1 MKIATYPGLMP
12 SPLNQLPKAPQTP
25 PGELS
30 EAPKAETPAPKEE
43 APAPKPPKPEKEIP
57 NYTGPADG
65 LSHYDPEAARWIRP
79 LNKALVHIWRKTD
92 VRGTENIPTSGPHM
106 LTFNH
111 GSYSDA
117 SIVASLTDRDIR
129 TMAAKEQFTGIIG
142 KAMTAMGA
150 FPVDRGGATS
160 KPVEV
165 MVDLLN
171 EGKGVA
177 IAPEGRI
184 YDDHENIHEFKG
196 GAAMIAL
203 RSQCESIVPVV
214 IHYEEHKPTS
224 ADRIK
229 TYLTASAVV
238 AGGIACAVAGG
249 PVLRAVSGLLTGAIT
264 GAAIGGGIGFVKTQ
278 DQDLRAKAGGAL
290 QGAKWGALAGA
301 TAGGAGGALL
311 GSNAIYLAG
320 PLAAG
325 AGLVTMAGAKAYHER
340 LEAHVEVGKGM
351 PVAPYR
357 ELSGKEG
364 REKLTAD
371 LHKYMSDIKNGIK
384 QRVRAP
390 QEGAQPDGPAQ

>member
-1 MKIATYPGLMP
+1 MKITTHTGLMP
-12 SPLNQLPKAPQTP
+12 TLLNQLPKAPQLP
-25 PGELS
+25 PGETP
-30 EAPKAETPAPKEE
+30 EAPKPE
-43 APAPKPPKPEKEIP
+43 APTPKPSKPEKEIP

-79 LNKALVHIWRKTD
+79 LNKGLVNIWRNTD
-92 VRGTENIPTSGPHM
+92 VRGTENIPNSGPHM
-106 LTFNH
+106 LAFNH

-129 TMAAKEQFTGIIG
+129 TMAAKEQFTGVIG
-142 KAMTAMGA
+142 KMMTAMGA
-150 FPVDRGGATS
+150 FPVDRGGATT
-160 KPVEV
+160 KPIEV

-203 RSQCESIVPVV
+203 KSKCETIVPVV

-224 ADRIK
+224 SDRIK
-229 TYLTASAVV
+229 TYLAASAVV

-249 PVLRAVSGLLTGAIT
+249 PVLRAVSGLLTGAVT

-278 DQDLRAKAGGAL
+278 DNDLRAKAGGAI

-301 TAGGAGGALL
+301 AAGGAGGALL
-311 GSNAIYLAG
+311 GSNALYLAG

-325 AGLVTMAGAKAYHER
+325 AGLVTMAGAKAYNER
-340 LEAHVEVGKGM
+340 TEAHVEVGKGM
-351 PVAPYR
+351 EVAPYR
-357 ELSGKEG
+357 DLPGKEG

-371 LHKYMSDIKNGIK
+371 LHKYMSDIKDGIK
-384 QRVRAP
+384 ERVRGP
-390 QEGAQPDGPAQ
+390 KEPPTPEGPAQ